1 MGISGAICCAAR
13 DTQKQKTLRIVVMLN
28 WHALLVDLLHLDF
41 LSMIGRISLPAITT
55 GPI

>member
-13 DTQKQKTLRIVVMLN
+13 EAQKQKTLRIVVRLN
-28 WHALLVDLLHLDF
+28 WHALLVDLLHLDL

-55 GPI
+55 RTI